1 MKNMLIEPKK
11 RKKAAFEIVYDI
23 FNPLG

>member
-1 MKNMLIEPKK
+1 MLIEPKK